1 MFYTTGKELY
11 VVVVEAQV
19 RQGQA
24 RNQGGGAFAPP
35 RNFKNIA

>member
-24 RNQGGGAFAPP
+24 RNQGGGICPTPKF
-35 RNFKNIA
+35 